1 MTVSTHS
8 QRAQIRAHLEAGRSI
23 TPLEALDLYGCFR
36 LGARIHEL
44 KGEGL
49 PILSE
54 RPEEGPRYAIYSLV
68 RETAE

>member
-1 MTVSTHS
+1 MTETAS

-23 TPLEALDLYGCFR
+23 TPLEALDLYGCYR

-49 PILSE
+49 SILSD
-54 RPEEGPRYAIYSLV
+54 RPEEGPRFAIYSIAK
-68 RETAE
+68 EG